1 MLLLRGGLVVAFALA
16 VNFAANATGSV
27 SEQSASLRIRSICS
41 AGHPTGDCL
50 IVEARAEKKK
60 KPNKK
65 RP

>member
-41 AGHPTGDCL
+41 ARQPTDHC
-50 IVEARAEKKK
+50 
-60 KPNKK
+60 
-65 RP
+65 